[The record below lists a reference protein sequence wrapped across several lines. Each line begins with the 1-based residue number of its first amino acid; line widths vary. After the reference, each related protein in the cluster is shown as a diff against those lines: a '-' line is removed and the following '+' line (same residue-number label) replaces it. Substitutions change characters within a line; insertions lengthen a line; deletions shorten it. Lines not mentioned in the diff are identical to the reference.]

1 MGSENLAPRSAV
13 RKTHG
18 KSQVAQPKDARTGAI
33 DLAADV
39 GEFFRD
45 AVGGAVKGSGFDPT
59 PAAELYVAGL
69 LADFAR
75 SDQLAE
81 AALERPVTF
90 ALQDALRAAGPQRF
104 ERLRTLGDGVLYVSG
119 FFGAHLSQR
128 GVPVRYVAAV
138 GSSAYDHAASML
150 RGGGG
155 SANVLA
161 ELATRF
167 DMFVELLADVAD
179 RLLAGAARS
188 DRELL
193 RLYERWLATGS
204 TELATALA
212 GHGMTP
218 MRGDGTLN

>member
-90 ALQDALRAAGPQRF
+90 ALA
-104 ERLRTLGDGVLYVSG
+104 
-119 FFGAHLSQR
+119 
-128 GVPVRYVAAV
+128 
-138 GSSAYDHAASML
+138 
-150 RGGGG
+150 
-155 SANVLA
+155 
-161 ELATRF
+161 LATR
-167 DMFVELLADVAD
+167 DCQTDKS
-179 RLLAGAARS
+179 RNLAGLGLIRS
-188 DRELL
+188 AVRQAE
-193 RLYERWLATGS
+193 
-204 TELATALA
+204 
-212 GHGMTP
+212 
-218 MRGDGTLN
+218 